1 MRDFAFCFS
10 EQAVKVALT
19 DASFSG
25 GRSSATAAATFG
37 GCGGAGNRNVSDLS
51 IQTAS
56 TCLYKVKLSTG
67 KSLLIKLT
75 WLRSHGGPSLSIV
88 VDHFPE
94 LIPPWKSKLLTL
106 KKGAHFFPAS
116 SPVVALHWDF
126 SAASYGPGPEPI
138 GNFYVAV
145 TVDAEAALLLGD
157 QRGKFLEKF
166 SEKIEVAEF
175 SVVYRKEQVVGS
187 VLHSVIT
194 AQFNEGSKY
203 HEIIIRCRGGGGGGF
218 DGEDSELSVSIDD
231 QKVVNVAKLRWNFRG
246 NQTVFID
253 GLPVDLMWDMHGWC
267 FSGLPEHAV
276 FLFRRRSALES
287 RLWLAEQGAL
297 EFSLLIQ
304 AFRSP
309 GLL

>member
-19 DASFSG
+19 DASCSG
-25 GRSSATAAATFG
+25 RRSSATAAATLG
-37 GCGGAGNRNVSDLS
+37 GCGGAGNHNVTDLS

-56 TCLYKVKLSTG
+56 TFLYKVKLSTG

-75 WLRSHGGPSLSIV
+75 WLRSNGGPSLSIV
-88 VDHFPE
+88 VNDFPE
-94 LIPPWKSKLLTL
+94 LIPPWKSKLMTL

-116 SPVVALHWDF
+116 SPAVALHWDF

-157 QRGKFLEKF
+157 QRSKFLEKF
-166 SEKIEVAEF
+166 SKEIEVAEF
-175 SVVYRKEQVVGS
+175 SMVYREEKVVGS
-187 VLHSVIT
+187 VLHSVIR
-194 AQFNEGSKY
+194 AQFNEGGKY
-203 HEIIIRCRGGGGGGF
+203 HEITIRCRGGGGF
-218 DGEDSELSVSIDD
+218 AGEDSELSVSIDD
-231 QKVVNVAKLRWNFRG
+231 KKVVNVAKLRWNFRG

-253 GLPVDLMWDMHGWC
+253 GLPVDLMWDMHGWW
-267 FSGLPEHAV
+267 FSGLPENAV

-287 RLWLAEQGAL
+287 RLWLAEQGAV

-309 GLL
+309 RLL